1 MKNSGV
7 IGLNV
12 KPLFDGELCPASAGF
27 QMQSASPDFTL
38 PTNTIIY
45 GMEARNAPLNSATRP
60 ACALRP
66 SILYIGKNNDYDL
79 PCHSEDGDPPALP
92 SFHHPETMAMSQIGN
107 ILEVCVTRGHS
118 DISNSIF
125 TSFNRTKSS
134 VNNPDKRRRL
144 VEYMLSRVTLTH
156 SGGMGIYSQ
165 IHYRYSK
172 IV

>member
-12 KPLFDGELCPASAGF
+12 KLLFGGELCPASAGF

-38 PTNTIIY
+38 PTNTVIC

-60 ACALRP
+60 ACALRS
-66 SILYIGKNNDYDL
+66 SILYIGKNNDSNL
-79 PCHSEDGDPPALP
+79 PCYSEDGGPPALL
-92 SFHHPETMAMSQIGN
+92 SFHHLETMAMSQIGN

-125 TSFNRTKSS
+125 TSFNRNKSS

-144 VEYMLSRVTLTH
+144 VEYMLSCVTLTH

-165 IHYRYSK
+165 IHYRYPG
-172 IV
+172 IA